1 MVLHNSF
8 KIQGWILLFYFRG
21 VVGLYFTQESYV
33 FSPADSVIGQVI
45 ALPSITSP
53 PECHQSSV
61 GYRIRTVSDAAISL
75 QVDQRGWILASSTYK
90 GKGDFYFNVSAECGS
105 GTKRERA
112 DVTVN
117 VMNGG
122 TCELQNLSSANN
134 SKLRS
139 ITKDLCFQKQIFNLY
154 IEERKRNGVVGYL
167 SKCVQNISGNGVQRF
182 YAIASDIFLID
193 NVTSE
198 IRLLR
203 DLDREQ
209 DTDMIKLDVKCDI
222 NFMKKDINY
231 VNEGMINVHVADV
244 NDNPPMFHNTLTQQI
259 NAGKL
264 KEVEEVIV
272 DKDTQDFSKHEIK
285 VLEGQE
291 FCHPLPMYCF
301 KVKPEKTI
309 CNCFHI
315 VCRLE
320 VNITRPEN
328 EKNDIDHKCL
338 VQVRDPAM
346 LLMSD
351 NPNNAANLTIIIPSE
366 KSRVPVRESPDI
378 FYATISRMASRLA
391 KVIEFP
397 NPDKGAFALSK
408 GSNDA
413 FDVTFSSGIVYVNDV
428 TKLRKLNSQV
438 NLTIEHTFHRLT
450 LVLNIEGPY
459 VPVDDYLC
467 NVTCASYMDEMSCNK
482 GCGVGSGNGK
492 CRWRSGDERGYSRK
506 FSTCVSDLTTCTD
519 HMCDDRES
527 LDILICPQDCT
538 TATVRGEG
546 FLNTN
551 YNPARGIDSGTSPCW
566 CNYAGECSC
575 FRPSSFSKVI
585 PTSHITSKVEKK
597 PPFRVRNP
605 ETTTGRLDFSD
616 YPFTPKVSS
625 STAQSQSNS
634 GIGCDWHCRTT
645 IAAVTGCV
653 GALICVIVLTW
664 RLRRLHCHAGQP
676 LKHVGSAASISGVP
690 SEYHEDYRIPHTS
703 PQWSPKRSPDYNMAS
718 EDHKWEFPRDK
729 LKLDETIGEGEFGR
743 VAKAKAFGMDGPEGY
758 KCVAVKMLKNC
769 DSNGELQDLLSEYNL
784 LKDIDHPNVIKL
796 LGACTRNGP
805 FYVIVEYCEHG
816 SLLQYLRN
824 SRLEENGYI
833 NHRCRRYFRSQSES
847 GNSTEP
853 ELLNIRDLLSFAWQ
867 ISKGMQ
873 YLSEIKLVHR
883 DLAARNVLVG
893 TGKVLKISDFGLTR
907 DVYEADTYLKRSKGR
922 IPVKWL
928 APESLYAQVYTTQS
942 DVWSFGIVLW
952 EIVTL
957 GAPPYPGVP
966 PERLYNLLIAGY
978 RMDRPEGCSDELYA
992 VMQKC
997 WKADPTDRPVFSSL
1011 TGIFDGMLQQ
1021 RTEYLELTGG
1031 FENVDTDLFDMCPD
1045 ANVDSRREP
1054 PISRQRKEVGVVTK
1068 DQVGSG
1074 DPYLTPA
1081 SRSDVINQKCNELQ
1095 CQSEC
1100 SVQNDENVALLL
1112 ECRTAVF
1119 SNSLESEDEDMPLK
1133 QPFQAVA

>member
-61 GYRIRTVSDAAISL
+61 GYRIRTVSDVAISL

-285 VLEGQE
+285 VLE
-291 FCHPLPMYCF
+291 
-301 KVKPEKTI
+301 
-309 CNCFHI
+309 
-315 VCRLE
+315 E

-391 KVIEFP
+391 KMLLVQ
-397 NPDKGAFALSK
+397 
-408 GSNDA
+408 
-413 FDVTFSSGIVYVNDV
+413 VTWTKCLV
-428 TKLRKLNSQV
+428 TRV
-438 NLTIEHTFHRLT
+438 
-450 LVLNIEGPY
+450 
-459 VPVDDYLC
+459 
-467 NVTCASYMDEMSCNK
+467 
-482 GCGVGSGNGK
+482 VGS
-492 CRWRSGDERGYSRK
+492 
-506 FSTCVSDLTTCTD
+506 V
-519 HMCDDRES
+519 
-527 LDILICPQDCT
+527 
-538 TATVRGEG
+538 
-546 FLNTN
+546 
-551 YNPARGIDSGTSPCW
+551 
-566 CNYAGECSC
+566 
-575 FRPSSFSKVI
+575 
-585 PTSHITSKVEKK
+585 
-597 PPFRVRNP
+597 P
-605 ETTTGRLDFSD
+605 ETGNVVGDPGTKG
-616 YPFTPKVSS
+616 
-625 STAQSQSNS
+625 
-634 GIGCDWHCRTT
+634 GIPGSF
-645 IAAVTGCV
+645 
-653 GALICVIVLTW
+653 
-664 RLRRLHCHAGQP
+664 P
-676 LKHVGSAASISGVP
+676 LA
-690 SEYHEDYRIPHTS
+690 
-703 PQWSPKRSPDYNMAS
+703 
-718 EDHKWEFPRDK
+718 
-729 LKLDETIGEGEFGR
+729 
-743 VAKAKAFGMDGPEGY
+743 
-758 KCVAVKMLKNC
+758 
-769 DSNGELQDLLSEYNL
+769 
-784 LKDIDHPNVIKL
+784 
-796 LGACTRNGP
+796 
-805 FYVIVEYCEHG
+805 
-816 SLLQYLRN
+816 
-824 SRLEENGYI
+824 
-833 NHRCRRYFRSQSES
+833 
-847 GNSTEP
+847 
-853 ELLNIRDLLSFAWQ
+853 
-867 ISKGMQ
+867 
-873 YLSEIKLVHR
+873 
-883 DLAARNVLVG
+883 
-893 TGKVLKISDFGLTR
+893 
-907 DVYEADTYLKRSKGR
+907 
-922 IPVKWL
+922 
-928 APESLYAQVYTTQS
+928 
-942 DVWSFGIVLW
+942 
-952 EIVTL
+952 
-957 GAPPYPGVP
+957 
-966 PERLYNLLIAGY
+966 
-978 RMDRPEGCSDELYA
+978 
-992 VMQKC
+992 
-997 WKADPTDRPVFSSL
+997 SL
-1011 TGIFDGMLQQ
+1011 T
-1021 RTEYLELTGG
+1021 
-1031 FENVDTDLFDMCPD
+1031 
-1045 ANVDSRREP
+1045 
-1054 PISRQRKEVGVVTK
+1054 
-1068 DQVGSG
+1068 
-1074 DPYLTPA
+1074 
-1081 SRSDVINQKCNELQ
+1081 
-1095 CQSEC
+1095 
-1100 SVQNDENVALLL
+1100 
-1112 ECRTAVF
+1112 
-1119 SNSLESEDEDMPLK
+1119 
-1133 QPFQAVA
+1133 